1 MCDQGGVG
9 GDVVEGADL
18 GVHPQER
25 GEVPLHVRDRLQ
37 PPAGRAVRGELR
49 EELPDHVQAR
59 GFFRDS
65 EEVLHS
71 KEKDLQWARPSTM

>member
-37 PPAGRAVRGELR
+37 PPAGGAVRGELR
-49 EELPDHVQAR
+49 EELPNHVQAR
-59 GFFRDS
+59 GDERDG
-65 EEVLHS
+65 EEVLPPT
-71 KEKDLQWARPSTM
+71 EEGL